1 MAILQ
6 QPPIAGVIQLLT
18 AANLPTKD
26 ITEPLLRNFWVYV
39 AHDKIVG
46 VVGLELL
53 DGVALLRSLAVDSA
67 HRNRGIGTE
76 LAQYAEQMA
85 LKQNVSE
92 LYLLTNS
99 AQEFFESRGYK
110 RINRQSA
117 PPEIR
122 ATREFS
128 ELCPTSSLLMRKS
141 LR

>member
-6 QPPIAGVIQLLT
+6 QPPKAGVIQLLS

-39 AHDKIVG
+39 AQDKMIG

-67 HRNRGIGTE
+67 HRNRGMGTE
-76 LAQYAEQMA
+76 LARYAEQMA
-85 LKQNVSE
+85 AEQNVRE

-110 RINRQSA
+110 RISRQSA
-117 PPEIR
+117 PPEVR
-122 ATREFS
+122 GTREFS
-128 ELCPTSSLLMRKS
+128 ELCPASSLLMKKS